1 MQMRGSR
8 KYLTN
13 GNQGIELAAWR
24 GGQYDLLVDRM
35 NVEGQVEKQRKG
47 AVKKFWNA
55 VGPQRTTLP
64 QCSAVGPGLQGLLA
78 VATITQSA
86 ERDSDP
92 AKFLGSAQ

>member
-24 GGQYDLLVDRM
+24 GGQYDFLVDRM
-35 NVEGQVEKQRKG
+35 NVEGQVEKQRQG

-55 VGPQRTTLP
+55 VGPQRTKLCHSEVLGPRPSRLP
-64 QCSAVGPGLQGLLA
+64 
-78 VATITQSA
+78 
-86 ERDSDP
+86 
-92 AKFLGSAQ
+92 GSGNDHSVC